1 MKRSKSMFADYQQQ
15 ISETMLCLVASMSF
29 ALVFIL
35 RIPLLITN
43 PYKKFVKWLENTIA
57 SAMETL

>member
-1 MKRSKSMFADYQQQ
+1 MFADYQQQ
-15 ISETMLCLVASMSF
+15 ISGTMLCLVASMSF